1 MAKYRSH
8 GKLDDP
14 TVTDGDLGFVGIDQL
29 ADSAHLKVGRY
40 RDGQNIRI
48 KGGKIKTR
56 DGLEAHNYYDTHYQ
70 EGLVTNRAT
79 LKMMVYES
87 YKYGFSAL
95 IGFTGSD
102 YLGKVSHPA
111 FTDSNGVTHER
122 VPRSDFS
129 LPHSYAA
136 NWDTFPNY
144 VDYGTQLIQVQDKV
158 LVFPAY
164 KTGHRPST
172 LDPANPAIQPP
183 ASVFLELPATN
194 GNWLTNDSGDYI
206 DLSGN
211 VVSAAQRIQDPSIIV
226 CPAAPFGIY
235 YQNRLIVPRYE
246 TSSTTTIISDILD
259 INSFPL
265 TNEFSAN
272 EGLADITLG
281 YAPILEDQLLVLN
294 KNSIHV
300 IQGITNGGERISE
313 ITRQHGIAGHSAYAT
328 NGSYIYFVSSEGNM
342 EVLVPQIDP
351 AKGIGVAV
359 TKMNLDKQP
368 LSETVEDVMS
378 RVNLDAIDTSV
389 VHYHKNLVYF
399 ALPIDGA
406 RLASAI
412 LIYDSLQSAFIG
424 VDTFNFVPDS
434 TNSASDSSIHR
445 LLVHDIKTFKHEV
458 WLSTNLGLFK
468 YKKGQHS
475 DAGWEI
481 STKFKTRD
489 YLCKDGYGGTVKSV
503 KKFTKGSINYSAEP
517 VTDLSSAAGSKLE
530 VKVNAN
536 SPSVSNQLC
545 KSIDV
550 TKSID
555 DNLSSFNISRR
566 GQSVNVEVSA
576 NCPIVIDN
584 INVDGFVA
592 NARSVGDF
600 E

>member
-1 MAKYRSH
+1 MVKYRSH

-14 TVTDGDLGFVGIDQL
+14 SVSDGDLGFVGIDQL

-40 RDGQNIRI
+40 RDAQNIRI
-48 KGGKIKTR
+48 KGGKVRTR
-56 DGLEAHNYYDTHYQ
+56 DGLEAHNYYDASYQ

-87 YKYGFSAL
+87 PLSGLSGFSAL
-95 IGFTGSD
+95 IGFTGAD
-102 YLGKVSHPA
+102 FLGKISLPPFV
-111 FTDSNGVTHER
+111 DSNGVSHPNI
-122 VPRSDFS
+122 PRSDFS

-136 NWDTFPNY
+136 NWDIFPNY
-144 VDYGTQLIQVQDKV
+144 VDYGTQLIQVQDEV

-164 KTGHRPST
+164 RTGQRPST
-172 LDPANPAIQPP
+172 IDPTTNDT
-183 ASVFLELPATN
+183 SFNDLPTTN
-194 GNWLTNDSGDYI
+194 GHWLQNEDGDYV
-206 DLSGN
+206 DLQGN
-211 VVSAAQRIQDPSIIV
+211 VIDILLRVQDPSIIV
-226 CPAAPFGIY
+226 CPRAPFGIY

-246 TSSTTTIISDILD
+246 VSSTTTIISDILD

-272 EGLADITLG
+272 KGLADITLG

-300 IQGITNGGERISE
+300 IQGITNGGERITE

-359 TKMNLDKQP
+359 TKMNLDKHP
-368 LSETVEDVMS
+368 LSETVDDIMS
-378 RVNLDAIDTSV
+378 RVNLNAIDTSV
-389 VHYHKNLVYF
+389 VHYAKNLVYF

-434 TNSASDSSIHR
+434 TNSVNNPEIHR
-445 LLVHDIKTFKHEV
+445 LLIHDIKTFQHEV

-468 YKKGQHS
+468 YKEDQNS

-481 STKFKTRD
+481 STKLKTRD
-489 YLCKDGYGGTVKSV
+489 YLCKDTYGGTVKSV
-503 KKFTKGSINYSAEP
+503 KKFTKGSMSYSAKP
-517 VTDLSSAAGSKLE
+517 VTDLSSAAE
-530 VKVNAN
+530 NKVEIKINAT
-536 SPSVSNQLC
+536 SPATSNQLC

-550 TKSID
+550 TESID

-566 GQSVNVEVSA
+566 GQSVNVEVTA

-584 INVDGFVA
+584 INIEGFVA

>member
-14 TVTDGDLGFVGIDQL
+14 SVSDGDLGFVGIDQL
-29 ADSAHLKVGRY
+29 RDSAHLKTGRY
-40 RDGQNIRI
+40 RDAQNIRI
-48 KGGKIKTR
+48 KGGKIRTR
-56 DGLEAHNYYDTHYQ
+56 DGLEAHNYYTTHHQ
-70 EGLVTNRAT
+70 EGLVTSKAT
-79 LKMMVYES
+79 LKMLEYS
-87 YKYGFSAL
+87 SPLFGFSEL
-95 IGFTGSD
+95 VGFTGSD
-102 YLGKVSHPA
+102 YLGKVSLPA
-111 FTDSNGVTHER
+111 FTDVNGVTHEG

-136 NWDTFPNY
+136 NWDNFPNY
-144 VDYGTQLIQVQDKV
+144 VDYGTQLIQVQDDI

-164 KTGHRPST
+164 KTGVRPCT
-172 LDPANPAIQPP
+172 LNPTTTDT
-183 ASVFLELPATN
+183 VFDELPTTN
-194 GNWLTNDSGDYI
+194 GHWLVNDDGDYI
-206 DLSGN
+206 DLNGN
-211 VVSAAQRIQDPSIIV
+211 VIDVLQRIQDPSIIV

-272 EGLADITLG
+272 QGYADITLG

-300 IQGITNGGERISE
+300 IQGITNGGERITE

-368 LSETVEDVMS
+368 LSETVEDIMS

-389 VHYHKNLVYF
+389 VHYAKNLVYF
-399 ALPIDGA
+399 ALPIDGS

-445 LLVHDIKTFKHEV
+445 LLIHDIKTHKHEV

-468 YKKGQHS
+468 YKEGQQS
-475 DAGWEI
+475 DSGWEV
-481 STKFKTRD
+481 STRLKTRD
-489 YLCKDGYGGTVKSV
+489 YLCKDKFSSTVQSV
-503 KKFTKGSINYSAEP
+503 KKFTKGSVNYSAEP
-517 VTDLSSAAGSKLE
+517 ASDLNPSADSKIE
-530 VKVNAN
+530 FKISAT
-536 SPSVSNQLC
+536 SPTVSDQLC

-550 TKSID
+550 TESIG

-566 GQSVNVEVSA
+566 GQSISVEVLA

-584 INVDGFVA
+584 IHIEGFVA
-592 NARSVGDF
+592 NARTVGDF